1 VIVCGHYIIFSDAHN
16 RDKIL
21 NSSLWQGAFFKLS
34 HWLQTAKTQSK
45 MELTSTKF
53 PTYAKLAL
61 IIVGLIGFFYI
72 LYVGQDILIPI
83 AFAVIIGILL
93 NPVVNYLVRKG
104 INRVVAI
111 VLSLLGITVIAA
123 AVGFFIGSQLA
134 HFSDTFPQFKERFA
148 VLEKDATNWVS
159 QTLAISKPKIQ
170 AWISDA
176 KKGLSSSSMVGKTL
190 GALSGLLVI
199 IILPVYTF
207 LILFYKSRILEF
219 IERLFK
225 RGEQGVVD
233 EVLKETKRLIQSYL
247 IGLSIEAVVV
257 ATLNSAALLII
268 GVQYA
273 VLLGIIGALLNLI
286 PYLGGIIAIAL
297 PMLVALA
304 TGSPIDALWVFM
316 AYLVVQFLDNN
327 FLVPKIVAS
336 KVKLNALVSIIIVLI
351 GNAIWGIPGM
361 FLSIP
366 LTAILKVIF
375 DRIESLKPF
384 GYMLGDEESTTPG
397 IKFRFGKK

>member
-1 VIVCGHYIIFSDAHN
+1 
-16 RDKIL
+16 
-21 NSSLWQGAFFKLS
+21 
-34 HWLQTAKTQSK
+34 

-72 LYVGQDILIPI
+72 LYVGQEILIPI
-83 AFAVIIGILL
+83 TFAVIIGILL

-111 VLSLLGITVIAA
+111 VVSLLGITIIAA
-123 AVGFFIGSQLA
+123 GIGFFIGSQLS
-134 HFSDTFPQFKERFA
+134 HFSDTFPQFKEKFG
-148 VLEKDATNWVS
+148 VLQKDAIDWVS
-159 QTLAISKPKIQ
+159 QTLNISKPKIQ
-170 AWISDA
+170 TWIYDA
-176 KKGLSSSSMVGKTL
+176 KKALSSSSMIGKTL
-190 GALSGLLVI
+190 GALSGLLVV

-225 RGEQGVVD
+225 RGEQWVVD
-233 EVLKETKRLIQSYL
+233 EVLKETKGLIQSYL

-257 ATLNSAALLII
+257 AVLNSVALLVI

-286 PYLGGIIAIAL
+286 PYLGGIIAITL

-304 TGSPIDALWVFM
+304 TGSPIDALWVFI

-336 KVKLNALVSIIIVLI
+336 KVKLNALISIIIVLV

-366 LTAILKVIF
+366 LAAILKVIF

-384 GYMLGDEESTTPG
+384 GYMLGDDEPIPSK
-397 IKFRFGKK
+397 IKLKFDQK